1 MITARKFRLMEVL
14 KWTKVEIIIFIF
26 IAAIPT
32 ILYDLLGYRWLA
44 IPWLPIALVGTAVA
58 FLIGFRNN
66 ASYDRLWE
74 ARKIWGSIVNSSR
87 AWGIMVKDFVTN
99 KHAEIEITEEELNKI
114 HTNLIYRHIG
124 WIAALRYQLGQ
135 SKVWEDSLESVSN
148 EYKKVFKSFKNKSSL
163 DSEFDKYFSEAEKEY
178 LSPKINKATQIIN
191 IQSSELK
198 KLWEE
203 GLIDNFRHLKLQG
216 MLEKFYDQQ
225 GQCERIKTF
234 PYPRQFATVNLFFV
248 WIFIFL
254 VPFGMLPEFEKL
266 GGRLIWL
273 TIPFCVLVSWV
284 FHTMEKVGVD
294 TENPFEGGANDIP
307 MAAISRTI
315 EIDLRDMLDES
326 DLPKPIEPIK
336 NILM

>member
-1 MITARKFRLMEVL
+1 MIK
-14 KWTKVEIIIFIF
+14 
-26 IAAIPT
+26 
-32 ILYDLLGYRWLA
+32 DL
-44 IPWLPIALVGTAVA
+44 
-58 FLIGFRNN
+58 
-66 ASYDRLWE
+66 
-74 ARKIWGSIVNSSR
+74 
-87 AWGIMVKDFVTN
+87 VTD
-99 KHAEIEITEEELNKI
+99 KHVDDKLSKEELHTI
-114 HTNLIYRHIG
+114 HTNFIYRHIG
-124 WIAALRYQLGQ
+124 WLAALRFQLGQ
-135 SKVWEDSLESVSN
+135 SRVWENSQESTSDK
-148 EYKKVFKSFKNKSSL
+148 YKEVFKSFKSESSME
-163 DSEFDKYFSEAEKEY
+163 SELNKYFSESEKEY
-178 LSPKINKATQIIN
+178 LSPKKNKATQIIS

-198 KLWEE
+198 KLWEG

-248 WIFIFL
+248 WIFILL

-284 FHTMEKVGVD
+284 FHTMEKVGED
-294 TENPFEGGANDIP
+294 TENPFEGGVNDIP

-315 EIDLRDMLDES
+315 EIDLRDMLDEP
-326 DLPKPIEPIK
+326 DLPKPIEPIN

>member
-1 MITARKFRLMEVL
+1 MITSKIVGFKEVL
-14 KWTKVEIIIFIF
+14 NWTKVEIIIFIF

-32 ILYDLLGYRWLA
+32 ILYDVLGYRWLA
-44 IPWLPIALVGTAVA
+44 IPWLPVALVGTAVA

-74 ARKIWGSIVNSSR
+74 ARKIWGAIVNSSR
-87 AWGIMVKDFVTN
+87 AWGIMVKDLITT
-99 KHAEIEITEEELNKI
+99 KHAEIKISENDLKNI
-114 HTNLIYRHIG
+114 HTNFIYRHIG
-124 WIAALRYQLGQ
+124 WLAALRFQLGQ
-135 SKVWEDSLESVSN
+135 NRVWENSQESTSDK
-148 EYKKVFKSFKNKSSL
+148 YKKVFKTFKSESSL
-163 DSEFDKYFSEAEKEY
+163 DSELNKYFSEGEKVY
-178 LSPKINKATQIIN
+178 LSPKKNKATQIIS

-198 KLWEE
+198 KLWER

-248 WIFIFL
+248 WIFILL

-284 FHTMEKVGVD
+284 FHTMEKVGES
-294 TENPFEGGANDIP
+294 TENPFEGGVNNIP

-315 EIDLRDMLDES
+315 EIDLRDMLDEP
-326 DLPKPIEPIK
+326 DLPEPIQPIK

>member
-1 MITARKFRLMEVL
+1 MITSKKVGFKDVL
-14 KWTKVEIIIFIF
+14 KWTKTEIIIFIF

-32 ILYDLLGYRWLA
+32 ILYDILDYKWLA
-44 IPWLPIALVGTAVA
+44 IPWLPVALVGTAVA

-74 ARKIWGSIVNSSR
+74 ARKIWGAIVNSSR
-87 AWGIMVKDFVTN
+87 AWGIMIKDLVTD
-99 KHAEIEITEEELNKI
+99 KHVDDKLSKEELHTI
-114 HTNLIYRHIG
+114 HTNFIYRHIG
-124 WIAALRYQLGQ
+124 WLAALRFQLGQ
-135 SKVWEDSLESVSN
+135 SRVWENSQESTSDK
-148 EYKKVFKSFKNKSSL
+148 YKEVFKSFKSESSME
-163 DSEFDKYFSEAEKEY
+163 SELNKYFSESEKEY
-178 LSPKINKATQIIN
+178 LSPKKNKATQIIS

-198 KLWEE
+198 KLWEG

-248 WIFIFL
+248 WIFILL

-284 FHTMEKVGVD
+284 FHTMEKVGED
-294 TENPFEGGANDIP
+294 TENPFEGGVNDIP

-315 EIDLRDMLDES
+315 ENLRDMLDEP
-326 DLPKPIEPIK
+326 DLPKPIEPIN

>member
-1 MITARKFRLMEVL
+1 MITSKKFGLKEVL

-32 ILYDLLGYRWLA
+32 ILYDVLGYKWLA
-44 IPWLPIALVGTAVA
+44 IPWLPVALVGTAVA

-74 ARKIWGSIVNSSR
+74 ARKIWGAIVNSSR
-87 AWGIMVKDFVTN
+87 TWGIMIKDFITN
-99 KHAEIEITEEELNKI
+99 KHAEVEISKEELTKI
-114 HTNLIYRHIG
+114 RTNFIYRHIG
-124 WIAALRYQLGQ
+124 WIAALRYQLRQ
-135 SKVWEDSLESVSN
+135 SKTWESAQESSSY
-148 EYKKVFKSFKNKSSL
+148 EYKKVFKLFKNENDL
-163 DSEFDKYFSEAEKEY
+163 DTELSKYFSESEKKY
-178 LSPKINKATQIIN
+178 LSSKKNKATQIIS
-191 IQSSELK
+191 IQSSELR
-198 KLWEE
+198 KLWER
-203 GLIDNFRHLKLQG
+203 GLIDNFRHLKLQV
-216 MLEKFYDQQ
+216 MLEEFYDQQ

-248 WIFIFL
+248 WIFVLL

-284 FHTMEKVGVD
+284 FHTMEKVGES
-294 TENPFEGGANDIP
+294 TENPFELGVNDVP
-307 MAAISRTI
+307 MAAIHRTI

-326 DLPKPIEPIK
+326 DLPEPIEPIN

>member
-1 MITARKFRLMEVL
+1 MIASKKFGIKDIL
-14 KWTKVEIIIFIF
+14 KWTKVEIIMFIF

-32 ILYDLLGYRWLA
+32 VIYEVFDYRGLA
-44 IPWLPIALVGTAVA
+44 IPWLPVALVGTAVA

-74 ARKIWGSIVNSSR
+74 ARKIWGAIVNSSR
-87 AWGIMVKDFVTN
+87 TWGIVVKDFITN
-99 KHAEIEITEEELNKI
+99 NHANIEISHEELNNI
-114 HTNLIYRHIG
+114 HTRLVYRHIG
-124 WIAALRYQLGQ
+124 WLAALRYQLGQ
-135 SKVWEDSLESVSN
+135 SRSWESPHKSIPV
-148 EYKKVFKSFKNKSSL
+148 EYKRAMKLFKSENSL
-163 DSEFDKYFSEAEKEY
+163 DNELNKYFSESEKEY
-178 LSPKINKATQIIN
+178 LSPKKNKATQIIN
-191 IQSSELK
+191 MQSSELK
-198 KLWEE
+198 KLWEN

-248 WIFIFL
+248 WIFILL

-284 FHTMEKVGVD
+284 FHTMEKVGES
-294 TENPFEGGANDIP
+294 TENPFEGGVNDIP

-315 EIDLRDMLDES
+315 EIDLRDMLDET
-326 DLPKPIEPIK
+326 DLPEPIEPVK